1 MSTSNLYKKEILELI
16 DSCRTLKR
24 QLIFMKN
31 ADVDCKDYNKLC
43 KALESVCSEIETFT
57 TNQTANK

>member
-1 MSTSNLYKKEILELI
+1 MSTSILYKKEILELI

-31 ADVDCKDYNKLC
+31 ADVDSKDYNKLC
-43 KALESVCSEIETFT
+43 KALESLYSEIETFIT
-57 TNQTANK
+57 KQTAIK